1 MMKMRYHYS
10 KVTTL
15 RKSHLPVTC
24 KKSANGVGSGNN
36 SDTAY
41 VPMQLKK
48 WGISNKL
55 GANKVKLS
63 RTRIEDCHSSPFTIQ
78 AFTISPI

>member
-1 MMKMRYHYS
+1 MRYRYS

-24 KKSANGVGSGNN
+24 KKSANGVGSGTN

-48 WGISNKL
+48 CGMSNNTV
-55 GANKVKLS
+55 G
-63 RTRIEDCHSSPFTIQ
+63 
-78 AFTISPI
+78 

>member
-1 MMKMRYHYS
+1 MRKMRYHYS

-24 KKSANGVGSGNN
+24 KKSANGVGSGTN

-48 WGISNKL
+48 WGIYSNKKQVSKPL
-55 GANKVKLS
+55 FLRS
-63 RTRIEDCHSSPFTIQ
+63 C
-78 AFTISPI
+78 

>member
-1 MMKMRYHYS
+1 MRYRYS

-24 KKSANGVGSGNN
+24 KKSANGVGSGTN

-48 WGISNKL
+48 WGIFDRLSAIGKL
-55 GANKVKLS
+55 TMSKL
-63 RTRIEDCHSSPFTIQ
+63 IEREQIWFV
-78 AFTISPI
+78 